1 MTTRSVLTRSAA
13 WLAGVLMAGA
23 ALAQPASDMTGA
35 EVKKIDKPLK
45 KITLKHEEIKSLD
58 MPPMTMVFQVPD
70 AQWLDSVKV
79 GDKVLFQVERR
90 DGAMVITKLQPTATG
105 GK

>member
-13 WLAGVLMAGA
+13 WLAGLLLAGT

>member
-1 MTTRSVLTRSAA
+1 MKTNSVWTTSAI
-13 WLAGVLMAGA
+13 WLAGALLTGT
-23 ALAQPASDMTGA
+23 ALAQPASDMTSA

-70 AQWLDSVKV
+70 MQALDSVKV

-90 DGAMVITKLQPTATG
+90 DGAMVITKLLPSAAV